1 MGFSNIFGKPPPIPA
16 EGLTPADA
24 DDDLYAD
31 DAGPADG
38 NELAEEP
45 DEGDLELPGTG
56 SLAGISIKR
65 SNESGMARPAAQQA
79 SPAGGGVRE
88 QAPPR
93 DLAEYWSRL
102 RKGRRWPA
110 RSDIDPKE
118 VSLQW
123 PSAMLMRVEA
133 GTDLWRPE
141 SLFSDVMRGGGG
153 GFSNGEIEF
162 TPMIMDWILSVAKR
176 AESGGGAVEDID
188 SFPTGSGEKRYKAI
202 AVPLSDDDTTVNYV
216 LCHVESA

>member
-1 MGFSNIFGKPPPIPA
+1 MGHSNIFGKPPPIPA
-16 EGLTPADA
+16 EGLTPPGA

-31 DAGPADG
+31 DAGPESG
-38 NELAEEP
+38 GEPAEEL
-45 DEGDLELPGTG
+45 EEEDLELPGTG

-65 SNESGMARPAAQQA
+65 GNDPSLARPAVQGA
-79 SPAGGGVRE
+79 SPAGNSVRE

-123 PSAMLMRVEA
+123 PNTMLMRVDP
-133 GTDLWRPE
+133 GSDLWRPE
-141 SLFSDVMRGGGG
+141 SLFTDVMRGGGG
-153 GFSNGEIEF
+153 GFGNGEIEF
-162 TPMIMDWILSVAKR
+162 TPMVMNWILSVAKR
-176 AESGGGAVEDID
+176 AERGGGAAEDTD
-188 SFPTGSGEKRYKAI
+188 SFPTDRGNKRYKAI
-202 AVPLSDDDTTVNYV
+202 AAPLSDDDTTVNYI
-216 LCHVESA
+216 LCHVEPV